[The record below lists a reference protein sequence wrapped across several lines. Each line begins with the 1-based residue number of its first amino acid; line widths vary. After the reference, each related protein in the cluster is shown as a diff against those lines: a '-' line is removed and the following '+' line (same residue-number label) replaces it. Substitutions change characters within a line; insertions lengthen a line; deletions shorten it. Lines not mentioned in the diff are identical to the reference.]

1 MTSTGTLKPV
11 WGKKGYTG
19 RQAPSMCKVSAE
31 PHHAAGVRQS
41 TKSVLTP
48 DMNLTL
54 QVTSV
59 YSAAILYLDHSNQT
73 GLNRKQEGSSHTS
86 WIKSIKQ
93 LREGKD
99 SEVIVYYFISLLFQ
113 LKIIFTKFHH

>member
-1 MTSTGTLKPV
+1 MTSTGTLKTM

-31 PHHAAGVRQS
+31 HHAAGVRQS

-48 DMNLTL
+48 DINLTL

-73 GLNRKQEGSSHTS
+73 GWNQKQEGSSHTS

-93 LREGKD
+93 LRKGKD

-113 LKIIFTKFHH
+113 LKIIFTKCHH